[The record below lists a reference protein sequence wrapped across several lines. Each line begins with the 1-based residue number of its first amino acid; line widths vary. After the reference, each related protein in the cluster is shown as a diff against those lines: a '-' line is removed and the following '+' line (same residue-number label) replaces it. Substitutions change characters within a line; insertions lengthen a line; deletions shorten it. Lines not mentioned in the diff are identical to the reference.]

1 MLNSAM
7 SAPRRRWRGRG
18 AWAAT
23 LIIVAAVALLVGP
36 FASGVHAATAKTT
49 TTVSLTFDDSNADQ
63 LPAEQTMVSRGL
75 HGTFYTVSGWVNSPG
90 YLTLANLQKIAA
102 DGNEIAGHTIQH
114 QDLPTLAP
122 AEQQRE
128 ICNDRWNL
136 VNWGF
141 KPTDFAYPFADADTT
156 ETLAK
161 ACGYK
166 SARGLGDVVSPG
178 DCTGCV
184 YAETTPPPDPYY
196 LRAPDEVD
204 SSWTLAQMEAEVTN
218 AETHRGGWVILTFHH
233 ICTDIGNADCPA
245 DLSTTPTI
253 YNAFVTW
260 LAAQQ
265 SATLSVKTVQQVIGG
280 AYTAPTYI
288 APPAPAAVGV
298 NALTNPSLET
308 PNATTGFPQCY
319 QAGGWGTNTVAWANS
334 SNAHTGTVA
343 ENLTVTNYSSG
354 DAKLLPTLDL
364 GACTP
369 TVVPGQ
375 TYNLGVWYESTGTT
389 QFALYYRTTNGA
401 WAYWT
406 SSPWFA
412 TASTWTQATFTTP
425 AVPAGANGVSF
436 GLALIANGSLTTDDY
451 SFINPGTAPA
461 TMATSATLLGVMA
474 TTPVALGVT
483 PTAVMADSARPRLH
497 VHSHSRPLIPG
508 NGRIKAH
515 QIFPLPE
522 MPGPNAKSP
531 T

>member
-18 AWAAT
+18 PLGGT
-23 LIIVAAVALLVGP
+23 LTAVAVLVAALLVAALLVGP
-36 FASGVHAATAKTT
+36 FGSSGHAATT

-63 LPAEQTMVSRGL
+63 LPAEQTMKSLGL

-90 YLTLANLQKIAA
+90 YLTLANVQQIAA

-114 QDLPTLAP
+114 PDLPTLDLT
-122 AEQQRE
+122 EQERE
-128 ICNDRWNL
+128 ICNDRVNL

-141 KPTDFAYPFADADTT
+141 KPTDFAYPFADADTN
-156 ETLAK
+156 ETYAK
-161 ACGYK
+161 ACGYN
-166 SARGLGDVVSPG
+166 SARGLGDVVSPSG
-178 DCTGCV
+178 CKGCV

-204 SSWTLAQMEAEVTN
+204 STWTLAQMEKEVTN
-218 AETHRGGWVILTFHH
+218 AQTHGGGWVILTFHH
-233 ICTDIGNADCPA
+233 ICTDIGAADCPS

-260 LAAQQ
+260 LAGQ
-265 SATLSVKTVQQVIGG
+265 STKATTVKTVQQVIGS
-280 AYTAPTYI
+280 TFKPTVYI
-288 APPAPAAVGV
+288 NPPAPAAAGV
-298 NALTNPSLET
+298 NALQNPSLET

-319 QAGGWGTNTVAWANS
+319 QPGGWGTNTVAWANS

-343 ENLTVTNYSSG
+343 ENLTVSNYSSG

-412 TASTWTQATFTTP
+412 TAATWTQATFTTP

-451 SFINPGTAPA
+451 SFVNPGT
-461 TMATSATLLGVMA
+461 TGSATTATAAALLERPALA
-474 TTPVALGVT
+474 TAGVT
-483 PTAVMADSARPRLH
+483 TSARPRLH
-497 VHSHSRPLIPG
+497 VHSHARPLIPG
-508 NGRIKAH
+508 KGLIKGNQRFA
-515 QIFPLPE
+515 LPE
-522 MPGPNAKSP
+522 NPGSGARSP